1 MVCGV
6 LLRLGCESQLV
17 TAGGLCGFPPETGR
31 IVAMNLAL
39 SLDLGILALAFVL
52 TAFVA
57 LAEVSIA
64 AMSRGNLRQL
74 TAEGRPAALRIE
86 QVVKDAGR
94 FVAGLLVWRTVSVA
108 MAAAGVTWLALWLH
122 RSAWFLAIA
131 LLLTGLLLLLV
142 QVAAR
147 VLAVQYPTAVAL
159 RLARPVE
166 WSLALVAPITWGLMR
181 LAHRAGLDQGSPGR
195 DIFLTEDG
203 LRLLLN
209 VGEEEQFIEAEERE
223 LINSIFRF
231 SVRTVAEV
239 MVPRVAVV
247 GVEASARL
255 AEALDVCVTSG
266 HSRIPVHEDTLD
278 KIVGVLYAKDLL
290 THIREGKATFS
301 LREVMRKPYFVPESA
316 MVNDLLGDLQ
326 HRKTHLAV
334 VVDEY
339 GGTAGIVTIEDLLEE
354 IVGDIQDEYDREPPL
369 IQPAGAGVFLVSGR
383 VNLDDLN
390 RELNL
395 EITDEDESYTLAG
408 VIYSHLQRVPGV
420 GDVLQLGGAN
430 LEVLSVTD
438 NRIDQVRL
446 VVNNTSEEAETT
458 SNGGTED

>member
-1 MVCGV
+1 
-6 LLRLGCESQLV
+6 
-17 TAGGLCGFPPETGR
+17 
-31 IVAMNLAL
+31 MNLAL
-39 SLDLGILALAFVL
+39 SLDLGILALAFAL

-57 LAEVSIA
+57 LVEVSIA
-64 AMSRGNLRQL
+64 AMSRGALRQL
-74 TAEGRPAALRIE
+74 VAAGRPSALRID
-86 QVVKDAGR
+86 QVMKDAER

-122 RSAWFLAIA
+122 RSAWFLAVA
-131 LLLTGLLLLLV
+131 LLSTGLLLLVV
-142 QVAAR
+142 QVTAR
-147 VLAVQYPTAVAL
+147 VVAVQHPDAIVL
-159 RLARPVE
+159 RLARPVQ
-166 WSLALVAPITWGLMR
+166 WALALVAPITWALMR
-181 LAHRAGLDQGSPGR
+181 VTRRAGLDQGSPGR
-195 DIFLTEDG
+195 NIFLTEDG

-209 VGEEEQFIEAEERE
+209 FGEEEQFIEAEERE

-231 SVRTVAEV
+231 SERTVAEV

-247 GVEASARL
+247 GVEVAATL

-278 KIVGVLYAKDLL
+278 RIVGVLYAKDLL
-290 THIREGKATFS
+290 THIREGKAAFS

-369 IQPAGAGVFLVSGR
+369 IQPAGAGVFVVSGR

-390 RELNL
+390 RELAL
-395 EITDEDESYTLAG
+395 KITDEDESYTLAG

-458 SNGGTED
+458 GDGGTDD